1 MGVETM
7 LPLYRDRADAGAH
20 LASLLRA
27 RVPKGTV
34 VAAIPRGGVI
44 VARPIADVLE
54 VPLTLVFVRKI
65 ALPRDPELAVGALD
79 ADGHATFDTALLRL
93 RPVTLPALTAAR
105 AQVRREIER
114 QRRAW
119 SAPELASLLPAESV
133 VLVDDG
139 LATGFTVSA
148 AIAHARRHGAGR
160 VVVAVPYAAALA
172 ASRIRT
178 EADELVCPGVDPDFR
193 AVGNA
198 YLDFAPVADEEVR
211 AALQPPQTRPAP
223 T

>member
-1 MGVETM
+1 M
-7 LPLYRDRADAGAH
+7 LPLYRDREDAGDR
-20 LASLLRA
+20 LASLLRT
-27 RVPKGTV
+27 RVQRTAV

-44 VARPIADVLE
+44 VARPIADRLE
-54 VPLTLVFVRKI
+54 VPLALVFVRKV

-93 RPVTLPALTAAR
+93 RPVTLPALAEAR
-105 AQVRREIER
+105 DRVMREIER

-119 SAPELASLLPAESV
+119 SAPELASLLPVETV

-178 EADELVCPGVDPDFR
+178 EADELVCPEVDPDFQ
-193 AVGNA
+193 AVGHA
-198 YLDFAPVADEEVR
+198 YLDFASVADEEVR
-211 AALQPPQTRPAP
+211 AALQRPQGRPAP
-223 T
+223 A